1 MKWTPSWARQ
11 LDELK
16 KRARRAVMS
25 RKGISDDQE
34 LVDAVR
40 KTGSITLDEA
50 LERESV
56 QETMRRGFA
65 LMSEHELSIK
75 VTGCCVSLQAMETE
89 RGLMFMLAISRGD
102 KQPHGATWDRVPPK
116 FEKLRK
122 HLGAPEKPIALG
134 PVAVHWSW
142 KIEETHAGVVQQ

>member
-1 MKWTPSWARQ
+1 MKWTPSWAKK

-16 KRARRAVMS
+16 ARARRAVMS
-25 RKGISDDQE
+25 RKGLPDDTE
-34 LVDAVR
+34 LLESVR
-40 KTGSITLDEA
+40 KTGSITLGEA

-65 LMSEHELSIK
+65 LMDEHELSIK
-75 VTGCCVSLQAMETE
+75 VAGCCVSLQVMDTGTKG
-89 RGLMFMLAISRGD
+89 RMFMLAISRID
-102 KQPHGATWDRVPPK
+102 KQPHGATWDHVPPK
-116 FEKLRK
+116 FDKLRK

-142 KIEETHAGVVQQ
+142 KAEA